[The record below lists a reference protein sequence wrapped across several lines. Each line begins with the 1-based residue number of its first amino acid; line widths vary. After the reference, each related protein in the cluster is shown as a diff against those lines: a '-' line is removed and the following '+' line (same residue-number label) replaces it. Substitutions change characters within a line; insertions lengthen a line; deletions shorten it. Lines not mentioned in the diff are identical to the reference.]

1 MLYKKLEE
9 EQPEF
14 ANILNE
20 VKSEVNEFINCD
32 PELEDGRDDNFLNP
46 QIIIKSE
53 MEVEGLV
60 EAEDDFLEYA
70 NQNRVERSRN
80 L

>member
-32 PELEDGRDDNFLNP
+32 PELADGDNFLNP

-53 MEVEGLV
+53 MEMEGLV
-60 EAEDDFLEYA
+60 GAEYDFLEYS
-70 NQNRVERSRN
+70 NQQRVERSRN